1 MVNRRVITSA
11 GEGTIGIADNNGLDA
26 IVNQPQAAF
35 FGREAYLVK
44 GGLHATK
51 NHKKTRFFDGN
62 KRTAYLSMFLF
73 LKLNGFQL
81 SLPKEIAK
89 DLVMEANLAKD
100 TEKEMLKLAAFI
112 EKNSHPLT

>member
-1 MVNRRVITSA
+1 MPLLISPRPPLPNH
-11 GEGTIGIADNNGLDA
+11 
-26 IVNQPQAAF
+26 
-35 FGREAYLVK
+35 LVK